1 MASFADVR
9 PRDRGQAAANFM
21 LKTVAAVTAALE
33 RAVFSEEHARL
44 PGLLQG
50 RDPRAKVVA
59 TLLLL
64 LAVGLAH
71 HLVVVAALYA
81 IVLLLARLSY
91 LSFDFFVKRVWLGIP
106 LFAAMIALPALFT
119 LPGQPLLVLVDSGTI
134 HVAVTDNGLAS
145 ASLFLARVGTS
156 ASLAVL
162 LVLTTRWAQLLKAL
176 RVLRVPEAFVIVLG
190 MTYRYLFLF
199 LYLANNMFLAR
210 QSRTVGP
217 TSGAAQRR
225 WAAATAGAL
234 FSRSMKMSGDVHQA
248 MLARGF
254 SGELRALADFH
265 MADGDWLLIAA
276 GLLVSAGLLMLDRG
290 LV

>member
-1 MASFADVR
+1 MASLDNVR
-9 PRDRGQAAANFM
+9 PRKRGQTAAGFVV
-21 LKTVAAVTAALE
+21 KTVAGVTAALE

-44 PGLLQG
+44 PGLLQR
-50 RDPRAKVVA
+50 RDPRATVVA

-71 HLVVVAALYA
+71 HGVVVAALYA
-81 IVLLLARLSY
+81 VVLLLARLSR

-119 LPGQPLLVLVDSGTI
+119 LPGQPLLVLVDSGAI
-134 HVAVTDNGLAS
+134 RVAVTDNGLAS
-145 ASLFLARVGTS
+145 ATLFLARVGTS
-156 ASLAVL
+156 VSLAML

-176 RVLRVPEAFVIVLG
+176 RVLHVPEAFVIVLG

-199 LYLANNMFLAR
+199 LYLTNNMFLAR

-217 TSGAAQRR
+217 TSGAEQRR
-225 WAAATAGAL
+225 WAGTTTGAL
-234 FSRSMKMSGDVHQA
+234 FSRSLKMSGDVHQA

-254 SGELRALADFH
+254 SGELRALADFR
-265 MADGDWLLIAA
+265 MADGDWLLVAI
-276 GLLVSAGLLMLDRG
+276 GLLVSAGLLLLDRG
-290 LV
+290 LA

>member
-1 MASFADVR
+1 MASLVDVR
-9 PRDRGQAAANFM
+9 PRDHGQAAARF
-21 LKTVAAVTAALE
+21 VAKSIAGVTSALE

-44 PGLLQG
+44 PGLLQR
-50 RDPRAKVVA
+50 RDPRAKVVV

-64 LAVGLAH
+64 LAAGFAH
-71 HLVVVAALYA
+71 HLAILAALYA

-91 LSFDFFVKRVWLGIP
+91 LPFDFFVKRVWLGIP
-106 LFAAMIALPALFT
+106 LFAALIAVPALVT
-119 LPGQPLLVLVDSGTI
+119 VPGRPLLVLVDSGALR
-134 HVAVTDNGLAS
+134 VAVTDNGLAS
-145 ASLFLARVGTS
+145 AVLFLARVGTS
-156 ASLAVL
+156 VSLAVL

-199 LYLANNMFLAR
+199 LHLANNMFLAR

-217 TSGAAQRR
+217 TSGAEQRR
-225 WAAATAGAL
+225 WTATTAGAL
-234 FSRSMKMSGDVHQA
+234 FSKSMKMSGDVHQA

-254 SGELRALADFH
+254 RGELRALAEFR
-265 MADGDWLLIAA
+265 MADGDWLLLAA
-276 GLLVSAGLLMLDRG
+276 GLFLAAALLLFDRG